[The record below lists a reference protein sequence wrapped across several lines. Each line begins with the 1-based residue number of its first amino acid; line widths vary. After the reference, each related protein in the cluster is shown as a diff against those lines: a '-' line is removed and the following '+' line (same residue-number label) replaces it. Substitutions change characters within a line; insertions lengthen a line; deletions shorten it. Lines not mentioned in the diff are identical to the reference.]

1 MIIEDAAESLGSFYK
16 TGKFKG
22 KHTGTIGKVGCLSFN
37 GNKIITTGGGGM
49 ILTNFHNI
57 ANKAKYL
64 TTQAKDNS
72 IYSIHNDIGYNF
84 RLTNIQAAFGIAQLE
99 SISSF
104 LKKKK
109 IIHKRYKSKINNIK
123 GLRLSTVPNF
133 TNSNYWLNIL
143 EINKKI
149 SKEKFSKIINYLMK
163 NNIQVRP
170 LWRPNHLQMKYT
182 KFQRY
187 RLNNVNKIYKNRL
200 CLPSSVGLT
209 IKEQDFIC
217 SKLKNIFK

>member
-1 MIIEDAAESLGSFYK
+1 MTS
-16 TGKFKG
+16 
-22 KHTGTIGKVGCLSFN
+22 
-37 GNKIITTGGGGM
+37 
-49 ILTNFHNI
+49 
-57 ANKAKYL
+57 
-64 TTQAKDNS
+64 
-72 IYSIHNDIGYNF
+72 
-84 RLTNIQAAFGIAQLE
+84 
-99 SISSF
+99 
-104 LKKKK
+104 
-109 IIHKRYKSKINNIK
+109 
-123 GLRLSTVPNF
+123 
-133 TNSNYWLNIL
+133 
-143 EINKKI
+143 
-149 SKEKFSKIINYLMK
+149 LMK